1 MRKLSRRQFLASS
14 STAVAAAALAP
25 RAFASPNETIRI
37 AVTGVRGRGL
47 QHVEGLLAQK
57 NLEIA
62 AICDVNANVVDKAM
76 KLIESKQGK
85 KPVFVQDYRK
95 LIEDKSL
102 DAVSIA
108 TSNHTHALLAIWGM
122 QAGKHVYVEKPVS
135 HTIWEGRKIVEAARK
150 YGRIC
155 QTGTQSRS
163 YKGFQEA
170 IKFLQEG
177 KLGKIKVARGLCYN
191 PRPTLGHTED
201 SAVPEGIDF
210 NSWLGP
216 APERPFNKTR
226 FYYSWHFFWD
236 YGNGDLGNPGIHH

>member
-1 MRKLSRRQFLASS
+1 MRNISRRQFLASS

-25 RAFASPNETIRI
+25 RAFGSPNETIRI

-85 KPVFVQDYRK
+85 KPVFVQDFRK

-108 TSNHTHALLAIWGM
+108 TSNHTHAPLAIWGM
-122 QAGKHVYVEKPVS
+122 QAGQDGFLEKPVS
-135 HTIWEGRKIVEAARK
+135 HTVWEGRKIVVAARK
-150 YGRIC
+150 DSRFR
-155 QTGTQSRS
+155 QTR
-163 YKGFQEA
+163 
-170 IKFLQEG
+170 
-177 KLGKIKVARGLCYN
+177 
-191 PRPTLGHTED
+191 
-201 SAVPEGIDF
+201 
-210 NSWLGP
+210 
-216 APERPFNKTR
+216 
-226 FYYSWHFFWD
+226 
-236 YGNGDLGNPGIHH
+236 